1 MQVAA
6 TSWHASA
13 VSYSRVVLTI
23 KAPARIRTA
32 SVAYRGSLT
41 NGLQAA
47 LKTSVAGP
55 LCNLRLAARGE
66 RGRERC
72 KCDSHT
78 CFFSGVSAVDYLLT
92 IKAPLRVSR
101 RAVVSCSIILLP
113 NVPRA
118 ALSTSLAGTV
128 AKLRL
133 AAQGEMGR
141 ESKRGKGHSPTGLFG
156 AISLVA
162 KAAACR
168 RRARGCLC
176 EGMPECL
183 LSRI

>member
-1 MQVAA
+1 MPVAA

-32 SVAYRGSLT
+32 SVAYRVSLT

-66 RGRERC
+66 RGASAASVT
-72 KCDSHT
+72 SHT

-101 RAVVSCSIILLP
+101 SAVVSFSIILLP